1 MKLVLFDD
9 YIPGLLKDD
18 KVIDVSD
25 KLSGVPDFNPQI
37 MMSYLIEHFDEYRQ
51 SLEQKSVDAKGVPIS
66 EVRLRPPLPEPTR
79 IVCMAGNYMENGSR
93 ALVADR
99 EAFLKSPSA
108 IIGDGDS
115 VVLPDCPV
123 PHFHHEAELGL
134 VIGKKASKV
143 SASNAKDYIF
153 GYINFIDVSA
163 RGVNPNGG
171 ASFFWGKSWDTF
183 APIGPAIVT
192 ADEIS
197 DPQNLNINLWVNGIA
212 RQQMHTS
219 DMGRNVEEV
228 VEFATWLITMKPGD
242 IISTGT
248 NHVGLGPIQD
258 GDKLEMRIDK
268 LGPKLHVDVKDE
280 WNRTWPTEPLSEMT
294 AFESSIRSKVK

>member
-1 MKLVLFDD
+1 MKLVLFND
-9 YIPGLLKDD
+9 YIPGILRED
-18 KVIDVSD
+18 KVIDISD
-25 KLSGVPDFNPQI
+25 KISGVPDFSPQI
-37 MMSYLIEHFDEYRQ
+37 MMSYLIEHFDKYRQ
-51 SLEQKSVDAKGVPIS
+51 SLEEIGDVETFPIS
-66 EVRLRPPLPEPTR
+66 QVKLRPPLPEPTR

-143 SASNAKDYIF
+143 SASKAKDYIF

-163 RGVNPNGG
+163 RGVDPNGG
-171 ASFFWGKSWDTF
+171 SSFFWGKSWDTF

-192 ADEIS
+192 ADEID
-197 DPQNLNINLWVNGIA
+197 DPQNLNINLWVNGVA
-212 RQQMHTS
+212 RQKMNTS
-219 DMGRNVEEV
+219 DMGRSVEEV

-242 IISTGT
+242 MISTGT

-258 GDKLEMRIDK
+258 ADKIEMQIDK

-280 WNRTWPTEPLSEMT
+280 WKRTWPTQPLSEMT
-294 AFESSIRSKVK
+294 AFESSIRSKRK